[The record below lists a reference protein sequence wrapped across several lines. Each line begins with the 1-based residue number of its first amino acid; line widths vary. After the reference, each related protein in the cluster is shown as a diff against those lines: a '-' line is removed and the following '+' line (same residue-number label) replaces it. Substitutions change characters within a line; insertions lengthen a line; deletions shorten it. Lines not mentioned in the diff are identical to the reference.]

1 MTDERTPEQRK
12 QDDADAKQSFNEL
25 LHRQPNKVTATRDM
39 TLQQFNAALR
49 KAAGRDDETD
59 GGDAA

>member
-1 MTDERTPEQRK
+1 MKDERTEAQRK
-12 QDDADAKQSFNEL
+12 QDAEAKQSFNEL

-49 KAAGRDDETD
+49 RAAGRDDEPLKEERP
-59 GGDAA
+59 